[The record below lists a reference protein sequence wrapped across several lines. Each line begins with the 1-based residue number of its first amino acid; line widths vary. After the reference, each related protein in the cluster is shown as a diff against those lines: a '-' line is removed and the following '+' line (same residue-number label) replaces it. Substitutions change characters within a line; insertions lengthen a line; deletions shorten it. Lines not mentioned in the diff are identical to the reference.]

1 MRCCGASTAVALWAA
16 HRLGVGRPGGFR
28 CSGRGRRLGTRHC
41 YPHWWLASHTHTG
54 SDEEAMAHLLMY
66 STNYTVCRRALYAF
80 AHALRGHLQHHVIG
94 SWFHCRSSDRK
105 LVPLPLLSLHDIPSS
120 RRWPRHSQRR
130 RAWWDAGFWIARIL
144 TALFVPV
151 SLKARA
157 TQSYVD

>member
-1 MRCCGASTAVALWAA
+1 MPPRLWLCGRLTDSEWGGLGAS
-16 HRLGVGRPGGFR
+16 GVVVEGGV
-28 CSGRGRRLGTRHC
+28 SALGTAILTGGSPRTRT
-41 YPHWWLASHTHTG
+41 YTG